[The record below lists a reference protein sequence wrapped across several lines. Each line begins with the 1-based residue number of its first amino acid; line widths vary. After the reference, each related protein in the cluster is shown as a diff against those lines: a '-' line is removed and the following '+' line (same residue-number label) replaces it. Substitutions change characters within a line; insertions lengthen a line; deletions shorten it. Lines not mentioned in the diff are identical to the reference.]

1 MRRGLK
7 KIFVF
12 YSNFLCR
19 IMETQVATKHT
30 KATALI
36 GATPNQE
43 VEGMEEGMEEG
54 IEETIV
60 EAMVERVVEGID
72 DLM

>member
-1 MRRGLK
+1 
-7 KIFVF
+7 
-12 YSNFLCR
+12 
-19 IMETQVATKHT
+19 METQVATKHT